1 MNSFEQHLREQVAAA
16 GYRPEALRALE
27 VGNPHRGNSLDA
39 AAVERLHHGIDSA
52 VQEGARFLV
61 LTGSGKLFSSG
72 FDLATIET
80 ETDSSLLYRFVRIAL
95 LLDKLQR
102 APLTSVALIN
112 GPAVGAGAD
121 LAMACDI
128 RWASECATIRFP
140 GSTFGVVLGVERL
153 RALIPA
159 ETVRDLVTSRRT
171 VNSGEAEALNLF
183 TDILPPEGRASWWH
197 SKLLNLIKTTPQ
209 HAPATHQLLRPPMD
223 LDRAMCDLVTSIAGE
238 PGFQQRIS
246 AFARNHF
253 HLPRQ

>member
-1 MNSFEQHLREQVAAA
+1 MSSVEQQMRGTAVAA
-16 GYRPEALRALE
+16 GFRPEVLRVME
-27 VGNPHRGNSLDA
+27 VGNPRRGNSLDA
-39 AAVERLHHGIDSA
+39 EAVERLHQGIDSA
-52 VQEGARFLV
+52 VEEGAQFLV
-61 LTGSGKLFSSG
+61 LTGNGKLFSSG

-80 ETDSSLLYRFVRIAL
+80 ETDAGLLYRFARIGL
-95 LLDKLQR
+95 LLDKLYK
-102 APLTSVALIN
+102 APLTSVAVIN

-128 RWASECATIRFP
+128 RWAAEGATLRFP

-171 VNSGEAEALNLF
+171 VHSGEAEALNLF
-183 TDILPPEGRASWWH
+183 TDILPTEGRASWWH
-197 SKLLNLIKTTPQ
+197 SKLLNLIETTPQ

-223 LDRAMCDLVTSIAGE
+223 PDRAMCELVTSIAGQ

-246 AFARNHF
+246 TFARDHF
-253 HLPRQ
+253 RSPRQ